1 MTEIPYWFRF
11 SIQAWIAG
19 YAQVDP
25 APVIGAYEDA
35 AAAGGRTGENGTAP
49 SWIAANTRAMLTISP
64 IIRRRRRARPFA
76 LRGPGQAPRACVRT
90 VLALISTPGTRK
102 LPWPSARG
110 GGSGRRP
117 AWRRPPA
124 CVAARR

>member
-1 MTEIPYWFRF
+1 MTEIPNWFML

-49 SWIAANTRAMLTISP
+49 SWIAANVKARLRISATSRTRRSP
-64 IIRRRRRARPFA
+64 RPRTA
-76 LRGPGQAPRACVRT
+76 RGPGEAPRARLRMVM
-90 VLALISTPGTRK
+90 AFIATPVTRQ
-102 LPWPSARG
+102 LPWPSAQG
-110 GGSGRRP
+110 G
-117 AWRRPPA
+117 
-124 CVAARR
+124 